1 MLAGAVILFGLVL
14 GIFALVILRPGWGS
28 HVPPRR
34 WIALGGLGL
43 PAIVL
48 PPLVA
53 YGLIAG
59 ERLVPAAGSALP
71 RIEAEARQ
79 WSWTFRY
86 PEHGGTE
93 IEGVLHLPAGMP
105 VEMVVTSL
113 DVIHSFW
120 VPRLGGK
127 IDAVPGHA
135 NLLRI
140 QADAPGTYEG
150 LCAEFCGTDHAGMRF
165 EVIVHPAAEFDAAL
179 AAATGSAQ

>member
-1 MLAGAVILFGLVL
+1 MLAGAAILFALVL

-28 HVPPRR
+28 QAPPRR

-43 PAIVL
+43 PAVVL

-59 ERLVPAAGSALP
+59 ERLAPAPGITPP
-71 RIEAEARQ
+71 RIEAEGRQ
-79 WSWTFRY
+79 WRWTFRY
-86 PEHGGTE
+86 PGRAEGET
-93 IEGVLHLPAGMP
+93 EGVMHLPAGVP
-105 VEMVVTSL
+105 VDVVVTSL

-120 VPRLGGK
+120 APRLGGK

-140 QADAPGTYEG
+140 QADAPGRYEG
-150 LCAEFCGTDHAGMRF
+150 VCAEFCGSAHAGMRF
-165 EVIVHPAAEFDAAL
+165 EVVVHAAADYEGAL
-179 AAATGSAQ
+179 AAAVEAGR